1 MSASYNLYFMP
12 EPKKCSLLPRKYL
25 NIGIVIENLGESV
38 SEHLIFARVI
48 LGCDTISRLFRIE
61 KPVGLALLKDNDIVC
76 QQAVELKSLPQEKR
90 SRAAQYHSFRVF
102 IKFKNGNETNW
113 GWRMTDGRMT
123 PIHSN
128 LDSLSSC
135 TLYGWDTYDS
145 TNSTTDLKSYYERHS
160 ELSIQRGIRVII
172 SSKYGERILAEIR
185 IGHLGID
192 KMKSKARCYVY

>member
-1 MSASYNLYFMP
+1 VLVGDDTDLLVLLCFYHKMSASYNLYFMP

-90 SRAAQYHSFRVF
+90 SR
-102 IKFKNGNETNW
+102 
-113 GWRMTDGRMT
+113 
-123 PIHSN
+123 
-128 LDSLSSC
+128 LSLQVQINRYS
-135 TLYGWDTYDS
+135 
-145 TNSTTDLKSYYERHS
+145 
-160 ELSIQRGIRVII
+160 
-172 SSKYGERILAEIR
+172 
-185 IGHLGID
+185 
-192 KMKSKARCYVY
+192 